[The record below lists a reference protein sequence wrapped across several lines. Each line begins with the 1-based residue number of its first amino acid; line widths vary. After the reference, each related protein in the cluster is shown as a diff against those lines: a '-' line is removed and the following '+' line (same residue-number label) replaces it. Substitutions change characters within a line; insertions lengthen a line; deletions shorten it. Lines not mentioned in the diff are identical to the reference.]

1 MARPTKYRGK
11 KTIAQVDAITK
22 SLTLK
27 TFLDA
32 CSVDHIACALGVC
45 RETIRIWM
53 KTYPAFLG
61 TMKKWET
68 KRNKLFYPFSFGKQM
83 APGVWVFLAKNWLE
97 MTDREQNIQTNIIQG
112 TGDMKITIVHTR
124 EDDTEFLKEFE
135 DEINKGDLTE

>member
-1 MARPTKYRGK
+1 MARPTKYRGR

-32 CSVDHIACALGVC
+32 CSVDHIAAALGVC
-45 RETIRIWM
+45 RETVRLWT
-53 KTYPAFLG
+53 KTYPEFFC
-61 TMKKWET
+61 TVKRWET
-68 KRNKLFYPFSFGKQM
+68 KRNKLFYPFAFGKQM

-97 MTDREQNIQTNIIQG
+97 LTDKQDSIIQNLIQVG
-112 TGDMKITIVHTR
+112 REMKITIVHTR

-135 DEINKGDLTE
+135 DEINREVLPE